1 MSQIQGEFSA
11 LACPL
16 PAPETRTQFKFSQ
29 HVSRNLGGVLPRK
42 KGLGV
47 NNAWSY
53 SYGVVD
59 SEDLRFDSNGQF
71 LSDKNSSGK
80 KFTSSNFQ
88 STFKTRDIQIECSKQ
103 FKRSLYFYVF
113 GQSRPFWAALKL
125 L

>member
-59 SEDLRFDSNGQF
+59 SEDLRFDKGQ
-71 LSDKNSSGK
+71 
-80 KFTSSNFQ
+80 
-88 STFKTRDIQIECSKQ
+88 IMSKCIYEIID
-103 FKRSLYFYVF
+103 FPNYH
-113 GQSRPFWAALKL
+113 
-125 L
+125 

>member
-53 SYGVVD
+53 SYGAMD
-59 SEDLRFDSNGQF
+59 SEDLRFDKGQIMSECIYEIIDF
-71 LSDKNSSGK
+71 PNYHRKNLI
-80 KFTSSNFQ
+80 
-88 STFKTRDIQIECSKQ
+88 D
-103 FKRSLYFYVF
+103 FYPGRF
-113 GQSRPFWAALKL
+113 Y
-125 L
+125 